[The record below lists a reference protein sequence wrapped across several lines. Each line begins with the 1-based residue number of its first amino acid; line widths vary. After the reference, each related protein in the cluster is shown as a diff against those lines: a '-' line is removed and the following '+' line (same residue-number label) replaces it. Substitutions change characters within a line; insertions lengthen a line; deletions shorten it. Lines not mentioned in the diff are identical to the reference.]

1 MLYTVKIFF
10 KKEGKIK
17 KLSGKQNSRESGTN
31 RAELQGSSQEVDP
44 TKENENENNSCLV
57 CIN

>member
-10 KKEGKIK
+10 KKEGKMK
-17 KLSGKQNSRESGTN
+17 KLSGKQNLRGSGTN

-44 TKENENENNSCLV
+44 TEEDETKNNSCLV
-57 CIN
+57 

>member
-10 KKEGKIK
+10 KKEGNIK
-17 KLSGKQNSRESGTN
+17 KLSGKQNLSGSGTN

-44 TKENENENNSCLV
+44 TEENETKNNSCLV
-57 CIN
+57 

>member
-17 KLSGKQNSRESGTN
+17 KLSRKQNLSGSGTN

-44 TKENENENNSCLV
+44 TEENETKNNSCLV
-57 CIN
+57 WIN